1 MPLENRFPMH
11 CSAFEYDDNTALM
24 FGLSGTGKTTLS
36 ADEEYKLIGDDEI
49 VWDEDGITFVE
60 TGCYA
65 KTEGLERET
74 QPTIFEAMD
83 NAREEGLLI
92 EENNGHPN
100 ARSSYPI
107 DCVPNAITDKKL
119 FDHPK
124 NVFFLALDAT
134 GTLPA
139 ISKVEGMTTR
149 KLFEIGYT
157 SKMPGTE
164 DGVKEIQKVYSPC
177 YGSPFMP
184 LPISTYSNLLMDRV
198 VDEGVDVFLVNT
210 GMDRSGQRYPLER
223 TRSFIKRALDGN
235 YETKYIEWSNPIQPC
250 KLGTIELKALI

>member
-1 MPLENRFPMH
+1 MCIR
-11 CSAFEYDDNTALM
+11 DR
-24 FGLSGTGKTTLS
+24 
-36 ADEEYKLIGDDEI
+36 
-49 VWDEDGITFVE
+49 
-60 TGCYA
+60 
-65 KTEGLERET
+65 TEGLDRET

-149 KLFEIGYT
+149 KLFETGYT

-210 GMDRSGQRYPLER
+210 GMDRSGQRYSLAK

-235 YETKYIEWSNPIQPC
+235 YETKFIEWSNPIQPC